1 MEIEKDVVNNVNK
14 ILASSL
20 DVKQVVRAV
29 HAELKR
35 VLDCER
41 MTVTLFDEEEKGF
54 HYLALA
60 NHCEPSES
68 IAGAV
73 YPQKGTHFEKV
84 VETGLP
90 VIIVNTAES
99 DSWVAQKLLK
109 EGIRSCLL
117 FPLEYKGRV
126 IGTLNFGSGK
136 TNHFSEGQ
144 FGLLQQFA
152 PGLAIS
158 IQNALLFEERKKRLD
173 ESTILYEITKI
184 SSLASLN
191 MDQMLTEI
199 AENLTNLLKFEY
211 LVIFLVEEN
220 TKRLKPYTCS
230 KSRRHHIQYVEGLE
244 LCLGRGITGWVAE
257 KGEPLLVKN
266 VKEDGR
272 YVCGDEDVRSEMC
285 VPLKMGQKVIGV
297 MDVQSKE
304 LNAHSE
310 DDLRLLNIAGGQIA
324 TVIEN
329 IRLRDEIRESE
340 EKYRTVVES
349 ALDGVCA
356 LGGSPA

>member
-1 MEIEKDVVNNVNK
+1 
-14 ILASSL
+14 
-20 DVKQVVRAV
+20 
-29 HAELKR
+29 
-35 VLDCER
+35 
-41 MTVTLFDEEEKGF
+41 
-54 HYLALA
+54 
-60 NHCEPSES
+60 
-68 IAGAV
+68 
-73 YPQKGTHFEKV
+73 
-84 VETGLP
+84 LP
-90 VIIVNTAES
+90 VIVIDTAES
-99 DSWVAQKLLK
+99 DYWIDRILLK

-117 FPLEYKGRV
+117 FPLEYKGKV
-126 IGTLNFGSGK
+126 IGTVNFGSGK
-136 TNHFSEGQ
+136 TNHFSEAQ
-144 FGLLQQFA
+144 FDLIQQIA

-158 IQNALLFEERKKRLD
+158 IQNVLLFEEIKKRLD
-173 ESTILYEITKI
+173 ESTILYEITKM
-184 SSLASLN
+184 STSASLN
-191 MDQMLTEI
+191 MHQMLTEI
-199 AENLTNLLKFEY
+199 VDNLNNLLKFEY

-230 KSRRHHIQYVEGLE
+230 KSRRHHIEYIEGLG

-356 LGGSPA
+356 LGGGSPA

>member
-1 MEIEKDVVNNVNK
+1 
-14 ILASSL
+14 
-20 DVKQVVRAV
+20 
-29 HAELKR
+29 
-35 VLDCER
+35 
-41 MTVTLFDEEEKGF
+41 
-54 HYLALA
+54 
-60 NHCEPSES
+60 
-68 IAGAV
+68 
-73 YPQKGTHFEKV
+73 
-84 VETGLP
+84 
-90 VIIVNTAES
+90 
-99 DSWVAQKLLK
+99 
-109 EGIRSCLL
+109 
-117 FPLEYKGRV
+117 
-126 IGTLNFGSGK
+126 
-136 TNHFSEGQ
+136 
-144 FGLLQQFA
+144 
-152 PGLAIS
+152 
-158 IQNALLFEERKKRLD
+158 
-173 ESTILYEITKI
+173 
-184 SSLASLN
+184 
-191 MDQMLTEI
+191 
-199 AENLTNLLKFEY
+199 
-211 LVIFLVEEN
+211 
-220 TKRLKPYTCS
+220 
-230 KSRRHHIQYVEGLE
+230 
-244 LCLGRGITGWVAE
+244 VAE